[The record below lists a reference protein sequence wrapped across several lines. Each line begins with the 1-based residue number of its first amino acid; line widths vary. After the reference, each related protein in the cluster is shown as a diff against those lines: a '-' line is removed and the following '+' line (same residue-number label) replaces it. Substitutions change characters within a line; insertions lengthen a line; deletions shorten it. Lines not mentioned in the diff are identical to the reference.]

1 MIVPVGLKI
10 GANLLEICHLEIG
23 VSPAGSIRED
33 EQVRTPTPRT
43 FSHDATVLQVRPTS
57 AQKLVVEHLK

>member
-1 MIVPVGLKI
+1 MSVPAGVKI
-10 GANLLEICHLEIG
+10 GPNLFEICHLEIG
-23 VSPAGSIRED
+23 VSPAGALRER

-43 FSHDATVLQVRPTS
+43 FSHDATVLQVRSTP